1 MCTFERERYEFNMKF
16 YEELNHYMELLDC
29 SPKDICEISGL
40 SPTIISRYLN
50 TKRIPRVKSEYFDKI
65 VESLY
70 IIADK
75 KNIKLSKYSI
85 FETLKNS
92 ITFNDIDYDDFINNF
107 NILQTELKISTVD
120 FAKFLGYDTSF
131 ISRIKNKTRKP
142 SDLENFIDKIS
153 DYITATYKSEEKKK
167 LVSYLLNCSLN
178 DLQDATNYKDTF
190 INWITTSHTDNKKN
204 IQDFLT
210 KLDNFNLNDYIGT
223 DFNKVKVP
231 TSPVILRNSKTFY
244 GIEGRKQAES
254 EFLKTT
260 LLSKSK
266 EPIFFYSDL
275 PITKAG
281 QDEEFKQRWVLAMT
295 MLLKKGLHLNI
306 IHDVDRP
313 IHEMFLGLENWIPIY
328 MTGSISPYYFTN
340 PPSNFFLGCHCTS
353 GSVALSSECMK
364 NTEENSRFYVT
375 TRKEDLKFYKEK
387 SKYMLSKA
395 KPLMTIFK
403 ENNKEKFE
411 EFMKKDENSNIKKVK
426 KDIFKNIDFYINND
440 KWVMIN
446 KKISPEIHFV
456 IYNYKLR
463 SAIETFLME

>member
-1 MCTFERERYEFNMKF
+1 MKF

-50 TKRIPRVKSEYFDKI
+50 NKRIPRVKSEYFDKI

-70 IIADK
+70 IIANK
-75 KNIKLSKYSI
+75 KDIKLSKDSI
-85 FETLKNS
+85 FKTLKNS

-107 NILQTELKISTVD
+107 NTLQTELKISTVD

-142 SDLENFIDKIS
+142 ADLEHFIDKIS
-153 DYITATYKSEEKKK
+153 DYIITTYKSEEKKK
-167 LVSYLLNCSLN
+167 LVSSLLNCSLN
-178 DLQDATNYKDTF
+178 DLQDNNNYKDTF
-190 INWITTSHTDNKKN
+190 IKWITTSHTDNKEI

-223 DFNKVKVP
+223 DFNKEKVP
-231 TSPVILRNSKTFY
+231 TSPFILRNSKTFY
-244 GIEGRKQAES
+244 GIEGRKQAEGK
-254 EFLKTT
+254 FLKTT

-306 IHDVDRP
+306 IHDIDRP
-313 IHEMFLGLENWIPIY
+313 INEMFLGLENWIPIY

-364 NTEENSRFYVT
+364 NNEENSRFYVT
-375 TRKEDLKFYKEK
+375 TRKEELKFYQEK

-403 ENNKEKFE
+403 ENDKDEFQKFME
-411 EFMKKDENSNIKKVK
+411 KDENSDVERVE
-426 KDIFKNIDFYINND
+426 KDIFKNIDFYINKD
-440 KWVMIN
+440 KWVMIH

-463 SAIETFLME
+463 SAIETFLTGTPF

>member
-1 MCTFERERYEFNMKF
+1 MKF

-29 SPKDICEISGL
+29 SSKDICEISGL

-50 TKRIPRVKSEYFDKI
+50 NKRIPRVKSEYFEKI

-70 IIADK
+70 ILANK
-75 KNIKLSKYSI
+75 KDIKLSKDSI
-85 FETLKNS
+85 FKTLKNS

-107 NILQTELKISTVD
+107 NTLQTELKISTAD
-120 FAKFLGYDTSF
+120 LAKFLGYDTSF
-131 ISRIKNKTRKP
+131 ISRIKNRTRKP
-142 SDLENFIDKIS
+142 ADLEHFIDKIS
-153 DYITATYKSEEKKK
+153 DYIITTYKSEEKKK
-167 LVSYLLNCSLN
+167 SVSSLLNCSLN
-178 DLQDATNYKDTF
+178 DLQDNNNYKDTF
-190 INWITTSHTDNKKN
+190 IKWITTSHTDNKEI

-244 GIEGRKQAES
+244 GIEGRKQAEG
-254 EFLKTT
+254 EFLK
-260 LLSKSK
+260 
-266 EPIFFYSDL
+266 
-275 PITKAG
+275 
-281 QDEEFKQRWVLAMT
+281 
-295 MLLKKGLHLNI
+295 
-306 IHDVDRP
+306 
-313 IHEMFLGLENWIPIY
+313 
-328 MTGSISPYYFTN
+328 FTN

-364 NTEENSRFYVT
+364 NNEENSRFYVT
-375 TRKEDLKFYKEK
+375 TRKEELKFYQEK

-403 ENNKEKFE
+403 ENDKDEFE
-411 EFMKKDENSNIKKVK
+411 EFMKKDENSDVERVE
-426 KDIFKNIDFYINND
+426 KDIFKNIDFYINKD
-440 KWVMIN
+440 KWVMIH

-463 SAIETFLME
+463 SAIETFFDGVAF